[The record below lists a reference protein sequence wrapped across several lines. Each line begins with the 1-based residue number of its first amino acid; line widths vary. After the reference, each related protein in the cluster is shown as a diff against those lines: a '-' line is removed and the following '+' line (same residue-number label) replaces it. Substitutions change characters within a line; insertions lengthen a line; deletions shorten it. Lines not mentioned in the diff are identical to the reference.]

1 MSNVVQLMMS
11 YKSNNYLL
19 KALFLVF
26 LVFNSAISPAQ
37 ENSYETLVKS
47 YSYTLDRIEHNLN
60 AAVYD
65 EKNLP
70 ETIRKVTTIKSEA
83 IGCVNL
89 ESADLEKLKQDLS
102 SLGKLSKAESGAVKE
117 KRAELN
123 SEILKVQKL
132 VAGCRVILLQSE
144 EVLNKLSS
152 SQQGLLTARL
162 FAQGAN
168 IISLIQVNW
177 NKPSLWLSATHSF
190 ISNNT
195 GFALLSAIDILFLS
209 LTSIVAL
216 LIGLL
221 IRKKINHL
229 INKKTKTKTFSN
241 HFYRAYL
248 AVSAFYAPRLLTSL
262 SLAVYFYVLTAK
274 ISPLPFISVI
284 AYGLP
289 IYFTLM
295 ALVEIFLKPR
305 PPAEPIHNLPVTVF
319 EGLARRLKVFLLLLF
334 VGSLLFTTLLT
345 QSLPE
350 ETLLLARAILIFIFV
365 LNLIWVVRI
374 LGKTSRFTDTFL
386 TRFGISFTLLVVL
399 LIEFMGYRDLF
410 DYLVFAI
417 FGTLIIYGIYLIAS
431 RLIKEFFD
439 GLDKGKRK
447 WQRYIRKSLGA
458 KSRKKL
464 KELFWIKFI
473 VVTALWLGL
482 FLLVLRVWGMSDNGF
497 QQLNFIITDGF
508 TIGSLRIIPVKIVF
522 AVITLIIILAISRW
536 LHARLESN
544 WLMRTNMDRG
554 AREAVATISGY
565 MGVAIAILVSLSIT
579 GVEFGNLAIIAGAL
593 SVGIGFGLQNIVN
606 NFVSGL
612 ILLFERPI
620 KTGDWIIAGNTEG
633 FVKKISI
640 RSTQIQTF
648 DQADVIVPN
657 SDLISGQVTNWMLRD
672 VKGRIRVPIGVAYG
686 SDTQLVHKL
695 LSEVACNNSS
705 VVVDGSVPEP
715 KVLFMAF
722 GDSALLFELRVFIH
736 SIDQKFQAISDLNF
750 AIDSI
755 FREHNIQ
762 IPFPQRDVH
771 IINDSNTGPAAE
783 TD

>member
-1 MSNVVQLMMS
+1 MSNVVQSMIS
-11 YKSNNYLL
+11 YKTDDYLL
-19 KALFLVF
+19 KALFFISLVF
-26 LVFNSAISPAQ
+26 YAAISHAQ
-37 ENSYETLVKS
+37 DNGYEVFVKS
-47 YSYTLDRIEHNLN
+47 YSETLDKIELNLKKEL
-60 AAVYD
+60 YD
-65 EKNLP
+65 EKSLP
-70 ETIRKVTTIKSEA
+70 ATIKQVTTIKSEA
-83 IGCVNL
+83 LGCVSR
-89 ESADLEKLKQDLS
+89 ESADLEKLNHDLS
-102 SLGKLSKAESGAVKE
+102 SLGTLSKAESAAVKE

-123 SEILKVQKL
+123 NAILKTQKL
-132 VAGCRVILLQSE
+132 LASCRVILLQSG
-144 EVLNKLSS
+144 EVLGKLSS

-162 FAQGAN
+162 FAQGPN

-177 NKPSLWLSATHSF
+177 NKPSLWLTATHSF

-195 GFALLSAIDILFLS
+195 GVALLSAIDILLLFL
-209 LTSIVAL
+209 LSIITL
-216 LIGLL
+216 IIGLL
-221 IRKKINHL
+221 VRKKISGL
-229 INKKTKTKTFSN
+229 INEKMKSDTFSN
-241 HFYRAYL
+241 HLYRAYL
-248 AVSAFYAPRLLTSL
+248 SVSAFYAPHLLISL
-262 SLAVYFYVLTAK
+262 SIAIYFYVITAR
-274 ISPLPFISVI
+274 ISPIPFLGVV

-289 IYFTLM
+289 VYLSLI

-305 PPAEPIHNLPVTVF
+305 LPAEPIHNLPVVVF
-319 EGLARRLKVFLLLLF
+319 EGLVSRLKVFILLLF
-334 VGSLLFTTLLT
+334 IGSLLFTTLLT

-365 LNLIWVVRI
+365 LNLIWAVRI
-374 LGKTSRFTDTFL
+374 LGGISRFADTFL
-386 TRFGISFTLLVVL
+386 IRFGISITLLVMLV
-399 LIEFMGYRDLF
+399 IELFGYRDLF
-410 DYLVFAI
+410 DYLIVAI
-417 FGTLIIYGIYLIAS
+417 FGTLIIYGVYLIAS

-439 GLDKGKRK
+439 GLDNGKRK
-447 WQRYIRKSLGA
+447 WQRYVRKSLGA

-464 KELFWIKFI
+464 KELFWIRFI

-482 FLLVLRVWGMSDNGF
+482 FTLVLRVWGLSDTGF
-497 QQLNFIITDGF
+497 QQLSFIITDGF
-508 TIGSLRIIPVKIVF
+508 TIGSLRIIPVRIVF

-536 LHARLESN
+536 LRARLESN

-554 AREAVATISGY
+554 AREALATISGY
-565 MGVAIAILVSLSIT
+565 TGVAIAILVSLSIT
-579 GVEFGNLAIIAGAL
+579 GVEFGNFAIIAGAL

-620 KTGDWIIAGNTEG
+620 KTGDWIVAGNTEG

-672 VKGRIRVPIGVAYG
+672 VKGRIRVPVGVAYG

-695 LSEVACNNSS
+695 LSEVACSIPL

-715 KVLFMAF
+715 KVLFMEF

-750 AIDSI
+750 AIESI

-771 IINDSNTGPAAE
+771 IINDSKAGPESE